1 MTYTIHLMFAGIS
14 GSMRLVIHTPDK
26 LRCAN
31 ISPYLP
37 VSLLETVIFL
47 CCLFDDFSTN
57 TNMNS
62 SWSIL

>member
-1 MTYTIHLMFAGIS
+1 MIHIIHLMFVEIS
-14 GSMRLVIHTPDK
+14 GSMRLVIRTPDK
-26 LRCAN
+26 LRCAY